1 MTEFT
6 INDLVGTSYT
16 VIANLILDHYAELGM
31 NDHQLAIFLQ
41 IVKYSQRD
49 EKFPSPDQLA
59 LVVKKPV
66 GEVYQVLSQLTQQ
79 HFISVTTDTYQEQH
93 RDQYSVAPFFQRVAQ
108 LRDQQQAVQTF
119 QAEQA
124 EISKL
129 YKEFQVEFGRTL
141 SPFEMETIDN
151 WLNRDRYSVDLIR
164 LALREAVLSDARSL
178 RYIDRILLDWQKR
191 HITNAT
197 DLQKY
202 KAKFN

>member
-6 INDLVGTSYT
+6 INDLVGTPYT

-41 IVKYSQRD
+41 IVKYSQLN

-66 GEVYQVLSQLTQQ
+66 GEVYQILSQLTQQ
-79 HFISVTTDTYQEQH
+79 RFIMVTTDTYHAQH

-108 LRDQQQAVQTF
+108 LRDQKQVVHSF
-119 QAEQA
+119 QEEQA
-124 EISKL
+124 DIAKL
-129 YKEFQVEFGRTL
+129 YKEFQVEFGRPL
-141 SPFEMETIDN
+141 SPIEMETIDN
-151 WLNRDRYSVDLIR
+151 WLNRDQYSLTLIR

-178 RYIDRILLDWQKR
+178 KYIDRILIDWQRRQIK
-191 HITNAT
+191 NAD
-197 DLQKY
+197 DLQRY
-202 KAKFN
+202 KAKFK